1 MPLVSWFDVALV
13 VVATPI
19 VLLMGVPAVAYCVTA
34 GAWVALRVVEVFVE
48 RYANATPEA
57 QRQIAIRMGFMFV
70 RLFGLA
76 LIVILM
82 RKTDGRDAGL
92 TALLVAIVAYTIHLL
107 TAPLGRPRNRIPTF
121 GRTRTR

>member
-1 MPLVSWFDVALV
+1 MPIVSWLDVALV
-13 VVATPI
+13 VIATPI
-19 VLLMGVPAVAYCVTA
+19 VLLMGVPAVAYCVAA
-34 GAWVALRVVEVFVE
+34 GAWVGLRIVEVFVE

-57 QRQIAIRMGFMFV
+57 QRQIAVRMGFMFV

-76 LIVILM
+76 LIVIVM
-82 RKTDGRDAGL
+82 RKTDGKDAGL

-107 TAPLGRPRNRIPTF
+107 TAPLGRPRNRIPSF